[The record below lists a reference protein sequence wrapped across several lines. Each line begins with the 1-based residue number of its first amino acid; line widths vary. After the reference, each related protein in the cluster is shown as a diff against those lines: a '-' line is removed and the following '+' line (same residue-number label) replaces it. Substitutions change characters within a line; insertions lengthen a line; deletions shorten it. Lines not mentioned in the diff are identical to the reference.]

1 MYLLECKPINSR
13 IKNDKIYQ
21 SKIKTTKQI
30 IKLRMN
36 INNRQDYENEKK
48 IQKKSNKKIKL

>member
-21 SKIKTTKQI
+21 SKIKKQS
-30 IKLRMN
+30 KLLN
-36 INNRQDYENEKK
+36 
-48 IQKKSNKKIKL
+48 